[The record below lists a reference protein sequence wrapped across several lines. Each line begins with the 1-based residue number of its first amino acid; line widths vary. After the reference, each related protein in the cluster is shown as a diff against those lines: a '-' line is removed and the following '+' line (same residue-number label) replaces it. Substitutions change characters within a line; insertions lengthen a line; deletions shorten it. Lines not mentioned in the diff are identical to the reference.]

1 MEAFWDIKM
10 ANRNRDEITTKGH
23 GLGDLGG
30 QTEDFPL

>member
-10 ANRNRDEITTKGH
+10 ANRNRDEIITIGY
-23 GLGDLGG
+23 GLGGLGG